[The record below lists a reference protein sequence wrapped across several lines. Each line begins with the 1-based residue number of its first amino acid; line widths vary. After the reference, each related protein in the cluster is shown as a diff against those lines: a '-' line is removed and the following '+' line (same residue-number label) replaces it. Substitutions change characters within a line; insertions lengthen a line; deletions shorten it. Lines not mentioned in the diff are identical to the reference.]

1 MLFVCVCFTEC
12 LLVKTG
18 NMKNAQGYLE
28 VKVNGEIVSS
38 TGDAKQFD
46 KGEVVV
52 HRCFES
58 LDKVEIRGP
67 NGNGWGG
74 SISAKI
80 SGSDSYQPFSVCDK
94 CEPGNAS
101 AAQAIVVDG
110 DGNSAIY
117 GKTTCMDGNTCELR
131 FPSGL

>member
-1 MLFVCVCFTEC
+1 MVDQCF
-12 LLVKTG
+12 
-18 NMKNAQGYLE
+18 
-28 VKVNGEIVSS
+28 
-38 TGDAKQFD
+38 D
-46 KGEVVV
+46 
-52 HRCFES
+52 S
-58 LDKVEIRGP
+58 LDKVEIRAL
-67 NGNGWGG
+67 NENAWAG

-117 GKTTCMDGNTCELR
+117 GKTTCMNGNTCELR
-131 FPSGL
+131 FPRGSY